1 MGIEASLHQVT
12 LFQLKRI
19 QKDHELIDKW
29 IFPEDEV
36 DDPRVMT
43 DKGLYLGKSL
53 YALNFLISDDHS
65 GGEPPEAYAVFGKH
79 LLFEEEGGAYF
90 CGYLVPDEVK
100 QVWSDLGHITKDDL
114 LSQFDVDVMNSIPI
128 YPSAGWKESDF
139 SYIYD
144 LFTKMLAYYQD
155 TVHRNNAM
163 IHLVY

>member
-19 QKDHELIDKW
+19 QKDHELIEKW
-29 IFPEDEV
+29 IFPEDED

-43 DKGLYLGKSL
+43 DEGLYLGKTL

-65 GGEPPEAYAVFGKH
+65 GGEPPESYAVFGKH
-79 LLFEEEGGAYF
+79 LLFEGEGGLHF

-100 QVWSDLGHITKDDL
+100 QVWSDLGQITKDDL
-114 LSQFDVDVMNSIPI
+114 LSRFDVDLMNSIRI
-128 YPSAGWKESDF
+128 YPGWRESDF
-139 SYIYD
+139 DDLYD

-163 IHLVY
+163 IHIVC